1 MNVSPVFNV
10 PVKVHE
16 IEIGPALKYIMN
28 AVLRIWNG
36 CRIVQHA
43 VFQPDNCI
51 SWPRQIGV
59 KPPLF
64 SFQINRRELMHFS
77 YSRYLENRIRE
88 SFGFEGTSIKFIFR
102 EKGDSDDFIG

>member
-43 VFQPDNCI
+43 VFQPDNYI
-51 SWPRQIGV
+51 RWPRQIGV
-59 KPPLF
+59 KPPGADDAVFARLK
-64 SFQINRRELMHFS
+64 QNRSCKRKRVLGKIKNRTVNPVCNIPNNA
-77 YSRYLENRIRE
+77 SR
-88 SFGFEGTSIKFIFR
+88 IFWMA
-102 EKGDSDDFIG
+102 FV